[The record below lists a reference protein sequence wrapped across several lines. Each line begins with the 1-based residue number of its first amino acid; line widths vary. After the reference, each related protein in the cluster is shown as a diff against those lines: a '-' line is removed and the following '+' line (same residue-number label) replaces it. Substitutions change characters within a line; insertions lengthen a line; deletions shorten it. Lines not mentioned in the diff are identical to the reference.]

1 MNYDLFVIYIY
12 NANIYE
18 NFGGGIMKLRA
29 LEYSDLLFVHELNNE
44 YSIMSYWFEEPYES
58 LTELQYYLISIY

>member
-1 MNYDLFVIYIY
+1 
-12 NANIYE
+12 
-18 NFGGGIMKLRA
+18 MKLRA

-58 LTELQYYLISIY
+58 LTELQ